1 MKKYQLIL
9 TGRFPETHE
18 LCYQISCDG
27 AILISDCTYA
37 DGYRHVAQLMGDKDT
52 FQEIEDTEGSREMSY
67 LEMQQ
72 GNHML
77 SNSNSKIWVEKI
89 PPCATIK
96 FQI

>member
-9 TGRFPETHE
+9 TGRFPETHD
-18 LCYQISCDG
+18 LRYQIICEG
-27 AILISDCTYA
+27 KILISECTYS
-37 DGYRHVAQLMGDKDT
+37 DGYWQVAQLMGNEDT

-77 SNSNSKIWVEKI
+77 NSGKLYLEDGVDSM
-89 PPCATIK
+89 
-96 FQI
+96 